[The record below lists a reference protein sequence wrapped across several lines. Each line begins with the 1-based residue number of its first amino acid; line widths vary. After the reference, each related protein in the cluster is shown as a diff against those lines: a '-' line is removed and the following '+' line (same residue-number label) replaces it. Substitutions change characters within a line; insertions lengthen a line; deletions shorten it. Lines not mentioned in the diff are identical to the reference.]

1 MSVGNQIIGVL
12 KRWAGVDVPRDR
24 VAGWKVSR
32 RFWRRPAIACIRFR
46 ERAAVPDLFLDH
58 PVI

>member
-1 MSVGNQIIGVL
+1 M
-12 KRWAGVDVPRDR
+12 PRDR

-46 ERAAVPDLFLDH
+46 ERAAVPELSWAIPLSDIPRHQIELPITIVLDM
-58 PVI
+58 